1 MKFTE
6 IPVNKVTK
14 KGRQPRQN
22 FDRDALNQLVNSI
35 KQLGQLQPIIVQ
47 KQKGKYLLIAGERR
61 LRAVKETGKE
71 KIAAMIIER
80 ELTDFTIQQMQ
91 LVENLHREDL
101 DPLER
106 AIFINNF
113 IEQNSLTKKEAANK
127 LGIPRTTIT
136 EWLNILDVKPRYQQA
151 VLDND
156 SSITLSHITLA
167 NNLANVTGD
176 PTKNSQLLDG
186 VVKYNLTRRES
197 RYILDLYAKHL
208 HLPMEE
214 AISTVLIRR
223 EREKHSNTNIK
234 KGENKYRNKI
244 SNLIKLFNNT
254 GEKLEKV
261 MESTAELDKKNKEKV
276 IDEFL
281 YIYQLLEI
289 LIPEIKNLNKN
300 ELISKLR
307 DETLL

>member
-6 IPVNKVTK
+6 IPVSEVIKYN
-14 KGRQPRQN
+14 RQPRQN
-22 FDRDALNQLVNSI
+22 FDKDALNQLVDSI

-47 KQKGKYLLIAGERR
+47 KQKKKYLLIAGERR

-80 ELTDFTIQQMQ
+80 KLADFTIQQMQ

-101 DPLER
+101 NPLER

-113 IEQNSLTKKEAANK
+113 IEQNKLTKKEAANK
-127 LGIPRTTIT
+127 LGIPRTTLT

-156 SSITLSHITLA
+156 SSVTLSHITLA

-176 PTKNSQLLDG
+176 PTKDSQLLDG
-186 VVKYNLTRRES
+186 VVKYNLTRKET

-223 EREKHSNTNIK
+223 ERARHSNTNIK
-234 KGENKYRNKI
+234 KGETSSHIKVN
-244 SNLIKLFNNT
+244 SLIKIFNRT

-300 ELISKLR
+300 ELINKLR
-307 DETLL
+307 NETLI